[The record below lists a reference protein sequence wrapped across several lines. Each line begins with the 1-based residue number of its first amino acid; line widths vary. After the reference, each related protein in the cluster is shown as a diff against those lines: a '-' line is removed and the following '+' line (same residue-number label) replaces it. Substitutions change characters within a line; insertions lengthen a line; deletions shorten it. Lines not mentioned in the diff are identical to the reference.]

1 MLVKSL
7 FGKNNK
13 TMAKNKKKKTSPFGV
28 NQALIDGA
36 KAANYMT
43 GGSTSLS
50 SGEADLDALTD
61 PIMDAIKGDYLGLKE
76 KKKVEKPVQ
85 KEEKDKKVIKRNPNE
100 TNEEN
105 TTQEELNETLKNTDP
120 DKQDQIDND
129 SEVNESNQNI
139 KDLEENVKNATEEG
153 NKEEIEKYN
162 VELAKERFRL
172 KNIFKKRNYLKEYE
186 EGSDK
191 RKEYRKNINVKRQEL
206 RNTKDPKKK
215 DALREDIRKM
225 EKTVNRKML
234 LVTMPDGSKQKM
246 TRDEFLNLQKEKN
259 ITSYRGKKSDE
270 NRIYQGSYFSDS
282 PTTAREEILSSS
294 LKRKNSNGESPF
306 AYKERINDNTPMY
319 QVEEVDKDFDVP
331 EGVVGGGTLPEVK
344 IEGDAFDLMKK
355 YGSANAEDYINEMQI
370 IGDEKPPQLLG
381 ASASE
386 AVTEFMTRQKEE
398 LNIIKQQKKGDL
410 QSQEI
415 INNVKRLSTNMNKIG
430 DFIEEQITSIDEK
443 SESNGSSVAGRYL
456 RDVLLTKKTD
466 EEGKPLTTMMVDN
479 KNDLAIKF
487 RDTEGIY
494 SLNSIKKD
502 IFPKAYKSFET
513 LSQGMSSVKD
523 EATSGLPFNEDAAK
537 SLINNALKNEKEIL
551 SVVHD
556 EESPFY
562 QFLND
567 FADKFPNANMDFM
580 HIDSPNYSPD
590 DLSVLVKDYALRK
603 FMEQYKIYSPKQ
615 KNEDLTPEQLIEKYS

>member
-1 MLVKSL
+1 
-7 FGKNNK
+7 
-13 TMAKNKKKKTSPFGV
+13 MAKNKKKKTSPFGV

-76 KKKVEKPVQ
+76 KKKEKETVQ
-85 KEEKDKKVIKRNPNE
+85 KEEEVTDKDL
-100 TNEEN
+100 
-105 TTQEELNETLKNTDP
+105 ELELLSEDDLTKTLKNLNPEKKDE
-120 DKQDQIDND
+120 IDND
-129 SEVNESNQNI
+129 PEVNKSNENI
-139 KDLEENVKNATEEG
+139 KDLEENIKNATEEG

-191 RKEYRKNINVKRQEL
+191 RKEYIKDINLKRQEI
-206 RNTKDPKKK
+206 RNTNDPKKK
-215 DALREDIRKM
+215 AALRNDLATMK
-225 EKTVNRKML
+225 KTLNRKML
-234 LVTMPDGSKQKM
+234 LVTMPDGSQQKM
-246 TRDEFLNLQKEKN
+246 NQDDFLKLQQEKN
-259 ITSYRGKKSDE
+259 LTNYRGKKSDE
-270 NRIYQGSYFSDS
+270 SRFYQGDYFADS
-282 PTTAREEILSSS
+282 PATAREEILSSS

-306 AYKERINDNTPMY
+306 TYKERISDKTPMY
-319 QVEEVDKDFDVP
+319 QVEEVDKDFEVP

-355 YGSANAEDYINEMQI
+355 YGSAGVEDYINDMQL

-381 ASASE
+381 ASASD

-415 INNVKRLSTNMNKIG
+415 LNNVKRLSTNMNKIG
-430 DFIEEQITSIDEK
+430 DFIEEQITNIDEK
-443 SESNGSSVAGRYL
+443 SESEGSSMASRYL
-456 RDVLLTKKTD
+456 RDILLTKKTD

-479 KNDLAIKF
+479 KHDLAIKF
-487 RDTEGIY
+487 KDTAGVY
-494 SLNSIKKD
+494 SLQSIKKD

-513 LSQGMSSVKD
+513 ISKGMSNIKD

-551 SVVHD
+551 SAIHD

-580 HIDSPNYSPD
+580 HIDSPNYAPD

-603 FMEQYKIYSPKQ
+603 FMEQHRIYSPKQ
-615 KNEDLTPEQLIEKYS
+615 EKEDLTPEQLIEKYS

>member
-1 MLVKSL
+1 
-7 FGKNNK
+7 
-13 TMAKNKKKKTSPFGV
+13 MAKNKKKKTSPFGV

-76 KKKVEKPVQ
+76 KKKVEEPVQ

-100 TNEEN
+100 TNEKT
-105 TTQEELNETLKNTDP
+105 TTQEELNKTLENTNP
-120 DKQDQIDND
+120 DKQEEINND

-139 KDLEENVKNATEEG
+139 KDLEENVKNATEED
-153 NKEEIEKYN
+153 NQEEIEKYN

-191 RKEYRKNINVKRQEL
+191 RKQYRKDISVKRQEL
-206 RNTKDPKKK
+206 RNTKDPSRKA
-215 DALREDIRKM
+215 ALREDIRRM

-246 TRDEFLNLQKEKN
+246 TRDQFLKLQNEKSLTN
-259 ITSYRGKKSDE
+259 YRGRKSDE
-270 NRIYQGSYFSDS
+270 DSLYQGEYFSDS
-282 PTTAREEILSSS
+282 PATAREEILSSS

-306 AYKERINDNTPMY
+306 AYKERINDKTPMY

-331 EGVVGGGTLPEVK
+331 DDVVVGGTLPEVQ
-344 IEGDAFDLMKK
+344 IEGNAFDLMKK
-355 YGSANAEDYINEMQI
+355 YGSAGVENYINDMQL

-381 ASASE
+381 ASASD
-386 AVTEFMTRQKEE
+386 AVKEYMTRQKEE

-415 INNVKRLSTNMNKIG
+415 LNNVKRLSTNMNKVG
-430 DFIEEQITSIDEK
+430 DFIEEQITNIDEK
-443 SESNGSSVAGRYL
+443 NESEGSSMASRYL

-479 KNDLAIKF
+479 NNDLAIKF
-487 RDTEGIY
+487 RDTEGVY
-494 SLNSIKKD
+494 SLQSIKKD
-502 IFPKAYKSFET
+502 IFPKAYKTFET
-513 LSQGMSSVKD
+513 LSQGMANIKD

-567 FADKFPNANMDFM
+567 FADNFPNANMDFM
-580 HIDSPNYSPD
+580 HIDSPNYSAD

-615 KNEDLTPEQLIEKYS
+615 EKEDLTPEQLIEKYS

>member
-7 FGKNNK
+7 SGKNNK

-76 KKKVEKPVQ
+76 KKKV
-85 KEEKDKKVIKRNPNE
+85 KEP
-100 TNEEN
+100 
-105 TTQEELNETLKNTDP
+105 TQEEEEVTDKDLELELLSEDDLTKTLKDLNP
-120 DKQDQIDND
+120 DKKDEIDND
-129 SEVNESNQNI
+129 TEVNESNQNI

-153 NKEEIEKYN
+153 
-162 VELAKERFRL
+162 L